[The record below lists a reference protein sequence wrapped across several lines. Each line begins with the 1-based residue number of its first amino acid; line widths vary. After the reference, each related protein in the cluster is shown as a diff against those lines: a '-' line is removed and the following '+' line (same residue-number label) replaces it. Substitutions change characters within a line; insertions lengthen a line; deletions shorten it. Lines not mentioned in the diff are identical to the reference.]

1 MANNITLKG
10 QLNQNDL
17 VTDSALLSGAA
28 GNTRLDEYLVTVDQP
43 GSSLTLTLDPVTP
56 AYDGFIALINPKTG
70 AELVSAFLPAAGL
83 DDQILNFAL
92 PAGETQFKVVVSSNG
107 ALVPP
112 ADYNLTALVNNGN
125 VALTSLNPAAS
136 GSQPAQT
143 GIATIVS
150 GQLTGNDFF
159 APPAGTNYSLA
170 DEYRVVPTLGGNL
183 TVGITGVP
191 AGFAPNNPRL
201 ELIDATTGTTL
212 AFNVGPAAVLPAT
225 LLNVGTEYRVRILSS
240 GDLGT
245 NTPASYQLA
254 FNAPSG
260 VSVTPVST
268 SQGLGTVAVNTPTLA
283 PDPAAVAPDTT
294 QYLRFNKGAQGS
306 VEFPDATK
314 PINTFDL
321 IQLSTGDDVIN
332 LNTPPNPP
340 FTALTPAINAD
351 GTTNFEGAR
360 WVVASGGNDAFVGT
374 TANDVPI
381 VGNAGN
387 DTFTMGDGAD
397 VAVGGRDSDK
407 ISGEAGNDILNGNA
421 GNDRLD
427 GGDGN
432 DTLNGGRDNDIIIG
446 GLGNDLI
453 SGDAGQDFLTGGGG
467 ADTFVLT
474 NNADNV
480 AATAALADVITDF
493 SIADADKIK
502 LVGAGFADL
511 TFESIDLAIDG
522 GGATAA
528 TAIKLAVSGQYLGIV
543 QNVSPFNLANS
554 SLFVV

>member
-10 QLNQNDL
+10 QLNANDL
-17 VTDSALLSGAA
+17 VADSALITPVA

-43 GSSLTLTLDPVTP
+43 GSTLTLNLAPVT
-56 AYDGFIALINPKTG
+56 ATFDGSVSLINPKTG
-70 AELVSAFLPAAGL
+70 VELAFADAAVAGAP
-83 DDQILNFAL
+83 DIVNFAL
-92 PAGETQFKVVVSSNG
+92 PAGETQFKVVVTSVG
-107 ALVPP
+107 ALAAP
-112 ADYNLTALVNNGN
+112 ADYNLTAQVNNGN
-125 VALTSLNPAAS
+125 VALASLNPAAS

-150 GQLTGNDFF
+150 GQLTADDIF
-159 APPAGTNYSLA
+159 APPVPGNFSLA
-170 DEYRVVPTLGGNL
+170 DEFRVVPTLGGNL

-191 AGFAPNNPRL
+191 AGFTPNTPRL
-201 ELIDATTGTTL
+201 ELINATTG
-212 AFNVGPAAVLPAT
+212 AIEG
-225 LLNVGTEYRVRILSS
+225 LNVGAAAQLTALPLTVGNEYRVRILSS
-240 GDLGT
+240 GNLGT

-254 FNAPSG
+254 FNAPNG

-268 SQGLGTVAVNTPTLA
+268 TQGSGTVALNSPTLA
-283 PDPAAVAPDTT
+283 PDPAAVASDTS

-306 VEFPDATK
+306 VEVPDATK
-314 PINTFDL
+314 PVNTFNL

-351 GTTNFEGAR
+351 GTTNFDNAR
-360 WVVASGGNDAFVGT
+360 WVVAAGGNDSFVGT
-374 TANDVPI
+374 AANDVPI

-407 ISGEAGNDILNGNA
+407 INGEAGNDILNGNA

-467 ADTFVLT
+467 SDTFVLT
-474 NNADNV
+474 NNPDNI

-493 SIADADKIK
+493 TIGDADKLK
-502 LVGAGFADL
+502 LVGVGFADL

-522 GGATAA
+522 GATTSA
-528 TAIKLAVSGQYLGIV
+528 TAIKLTTGGQYLGIV
-543 QNVSPFNLANS
+543 QNQSPFAIANS
-554 SLFVV
+554 GLFVV

>member
-17 VTDSALLSGAA
+17 VTDSSLITPVG

-43 GSSLTLTLDPVTP
+43 GSLLTLNLAPLTAT
-56 AYDGFIALINPKTG
+56 YDGSVSLVNPKTG
-70 AELVSAFLPAAGL
+70 VEIAFADAAVAGVP
-83 DDQILNFAL
+83 DQILSFPL
-92 PAGETQFKVVVSSNG
+92 PAGETQFKVVITSVG
-107 ALVPP
+107 PLAPP
-112 ADYNLTALVNNGN
+112 ADYNLTAQVNNGN
-125 VALTSLNPAAS
+125 VALTSLNPS
-136 GSQPAQT
+136 TSSSQPTQT
-143 GIATIVS
+143 GMATVVS
-150 GQLTGNDFF
+150 GGLGGSDFS
-159 APPAGTNYSLA
+159 APPTPGNFSLA
-170 DEYRVVPTLGGNL
+170 DEFRVIPTLSGNL
-183 TVGITGVP
+183 TVGITDLP
-191 AGFAPNNPRL
+191 LGFTPNPRL
-201 ELIDATTGTTL
+201 ELIDATTGTILVT
-212 AFNVGPAAVLPAT
+212 ATGAAAALPPT

-240 GDLGT
+240 GALGT
-245 NTPASYQLA
+245 NNIASYKLA
-254 FNAPSG
+254 FNAPNG
-260 VSVTPVST
+260 VSVTPIST
-268 SQGLGTVAVNTPTLA
+268 TQGSGTVALNTPTLA

-314 PINTFDL
+314 PVNTFDL

-340 FTALTPAINAD
+340 FTALTPAINPD
-351 GTTNFEGAR
+351 GTTNFENAR
-360 WVVASGGNDAFVGT
+360 WVVASSGNDMFVGT
-374 TANDVPI
+374 ANNDVPI

-387 DTFTMGDGAD
+387 DTFNMGNGAD

-407 ISGEAGNDILNGNA
+407 INGEGGNDILNGNA

-427 GGDGN
+427 GGDDN
-432 DTLNGGRDNDIIIG
+432 DTLNGGRDNDSITG
-446 GLGNDLI
+446 GLGSDLI
-453 SGDAGQDFLTGGGG
+453 SGDAGQDFLTGGGES
-467 ADTFVLT
+467 DTFVLT

-493 SIADADKIK
+493 SINADRIK

-522 GGATAA
+522 GGITAA
-528 TAIKLAVSGQYLGIV
+528 TAIKLTAVGQYLGIV

-554 SLFVV
+554 ALFVV

>member
-10 QLNQNDL
+10 QLNLNDRFA
-17 VTDSALLSGAA
+17 DSALVGGAA
-28 GNTRLDEYLVTVDQP
+28 GDTRLDEYMVTVDQP
-43 GSSLTLTLDPVTP
+43 GSSLTLTLDPVT
-56 AYDGFIALINPKTG
+56 ATYDGFIALIDPKTG
-70 AELVSAFLPAAGL
+70 QQLAFDNTGAAGL
-83 DDQILNFAL
+83 DDQILSFAL
-92 PAGETQFKVVVSSNG
+92 PAGDTQFKVVVASNG
-107 ALVPP
+107 AIVPP
-112 ADYNLTALVNNGN
+112 ADYNLTAQVDNGN
-125 VALTSLNPAAS
+125 VALTSLNPATS

-150 GQLTGNDFF
+150 GQLTANDFF
-159 APPAGTNYSLA
+159 APPVAGNYSLA
-170 DEYRVVPTLGGNL
+170 DEFRVVPTLGGNL

-191 AGFAPNNPRL
+191 AGFTNPPRL
-201 ELIDATTGTTL
+201 ELIDATTGTL
-212 AFNVGPAAVLPAT
+212 VAANVGPAAALPAT
-225 LLNVGTEYRVRILSS
+225 LLNVGTEYRVRLLSS
-240 GDLGT
+240 GNLGT

-254 FNAPSG
+254 FNAPNG

-268 SQGLGTVAVNTPTLA
+268 SQGSGTVSINTPTLA
-283 PDPAAVAPDTT
+283 PDPAAIAPDTT
-294 QYLRFNKGAQGS
+294 QYLRFNKGTQGS
-306 VEFPDATK
+306 VEVPDATK
-314 PINTFDL
+314 PVNTFDL

-351 GTTNFEGAR
+351 STTNFEGAR
-360 WVVASGGNDAFVGT
+360 WVVASGGNDSFVGT
-374 TANDVPI
+374 AGNDVPI

-407 ISGEAGNDILNGNA
+407 LNGDAGNDILNGNA
-421 GNDRLD
+421 GNDRVD

-446 GLGNDLI
+446 GLGNDLM

-474 NNADNV
+474 NNANNT
-480 AATAALADVITDF
+480 AATANLADVITDF
-493 SIADADKIK
+493 NVADADKIQ

-511 TFESIDLAIDG
+511 TFESIDLAVDG

-528 TAIKLAVSGQYLGIV
+528 TAIKLAASGQYLGIV
-543 QNVSPFNLANS
+543 QNVSPFALANS

>member
-10 QLNQNDL
+10 QLNPNDL
-17 VTDSALLSGAA
+17 VADSALIGGAA
-28 GNTRLDEYLVTVDQP
+28 GNTRLDEYMVTVDQP
-43 GSSLTLTLDPVTP
+43 GSSLTLTLDPVT
-56 AYDGFIALINPKTG
+56 ATYDGLIALVNPKTG
-70 AELVSAFLPAAGL
+70 QQLAFDNTGAAGL
-83 DDQILNFAL
+83 DDQILNFVL
-92 PAGETQFKVVVSSNG
+92 PAGDTQFKVVVASSG
-107 ALVPP
+107 GIVTP
-112 ADYNLTALVNNGN
+112 ADYNLTAQVNNGN

-143 GIATIVS
+143 GTSTIVS
-150 GQLTGNDFF
+150 GQLTANDFF
-159 APPAGTNYSLA
+159 APPAAGNYSLA
-170 DEYRVVPTLGGNL
+170 DEFRVVPTLAGNL

-201 ELIDATTGTTL
+201 ELIDATTGAL
-212 AFNVGPAAVLPAT
+212 VVSNVGPAAALPAT
-225 LLNVGTEYRVRILSS
+225 PLTVGTEYRVRLLSS

-254 FNAPSG
+254 FNAPNG

-268 SQGLGTVAVNTPTLA
+268 SQGLGTVAINTPTLA
-283 PDPAAVAPDTT
+283 PDPAAIAPDTT

-306 VEFPDATK
+306 VEVPDATK
-314 PINTFDL
+314 PVNTFDL

-360 WVVASGGNDAFVGT
+360 WVVASGGNDSFIGT
-374 TANDVPI
+374 AGNDVPI

-397 VAVGGRDSDK
+397 VVVGGRDSDK
-407 ISGEAGNDILNGNA
+407 LNGEAGNDILNGNL

-427 GGDGN
+427 GGAGN
-432 DTLNGGRDNDIIIG
+432 DVLNGGRDNDIIIG

-453 SGDAGQDFLTGGGG
+453 SGDVGQDFLTGGGG
-467 ADTFVLT
+467 ADTFVLK
-474 NNADNV
+474 NDADNAV
-480 AATAALADVITDF
+480 ATADLADVITDF
-493 SIADADKIK
+493 SIADADKIQ

-511 TFESIDLAIDG
+511 TFESIDLGVDG
-522 GGATAA
+522 GGATTA
-528 TAIKLAVSGQYLGIV
+528 TAIKVAASGQYLGIV
-543 QNVSPFNLANS
+543 QNTSPFALANS
-554 SLFVV
+554 SLFV

>member
-17 VTDSALLSGAA
+17 VTDSALITGVA
-28 GNTRLDEYLVTVDQP
+28 GNTRLDEYIVTVDQP
-43 GSSLTLTLDPVTP
+43 GSLLTLNLAPVTGT
-56 AYDGFIALINPKTG
+56 YDGSVSLVNPKTG
-70 AELVSAFLPAAGL
+70 VEIAFAQAAAAGAP
-83 DDQILNFAL
+83 DQILNFAL
-92 PAGETQFKVVVSSNG
+92 PAGETQFKVVVTSVG
-107 ALVPP
+107 PLAPP
-112 ADYNLTALVNNGN
+112 ADYNLTAQVNNGN
-125 VALTSLNPAAS
+125 VALASLNPAAS

-143 GIATIVS
+143 GISTIVS

-159 APPAGTNYSLA
+159 APPTPTNFSLA
-170 DEYRVVPTLGGNL
+170 DEFRVVPTLGGNL

-191 AGFAPNNPRL
+191 AGFVNPPRL
-201 ELIDATTGTTL
+201 ELIDATTGAL
-212 AFNVGPAAVLPAT
+212 VAFNVGAAAALPPTA
-225 LLNVGTEYRVRILSS
+225 LAVGTEYRVRILSS

-245 NTPASYQLA
+245 NNPASYQLA
-254 FNAPSG
+254 FNAPNG

-268 SQGLGTVAVNTPTLA
+268 SQGSGTVAVNTPTLA
-283 PDPAAVAPDTT
+283 PDPVAVAPDTT

-314 PINTFDL
+314 PVNTFDL

-360 WVVASGGNDAFVGT
+360 WVVASGGNDSFVGT
-374 TANDVPI
+374 AGNDVPI

-397 VAVGGRDSDK
+397 VAVGGKDSDK
-407 ISGEAGNDILNGNA
+407 LNGEAGNDILNGNA

-432 DTLNGGRDNDIIIG
+432 DTLNGGRDNDIVIG
-446 GLGNDLI
+446 GLGNDLV

-480 AATAALADVITDF
+480 AATATLADVITDF

-511 TFESIDLAIDG
+511 TFESIDIAVDG

-528 TAIKLAVSGQYLGIV
+528 TAIKLTAGGQYLGIV

>member
-10 QLNQNDL
+10 LLNPNDL
-17 VTDSALLSGAA
+17 VADSALIGGAA
-28 GNTRLDEYLVTVDQP
+28 GNTRLDEYMVTVDQP
-43 GSSLTLTLDPVTP
+43 GSSLTLTLDPITGT
-56 AYDGFIALINPKTG
+56 YDGLIALVNPKTG
-70 AELVSAFLPAAGL
+70 AQLAFNNGGGAGA
-83 DDQILNFAL
+83 DDQILSFAL
-92 PAGETQFKVVVSSNG
+92 PAGETQFKVIVASNG

-112 ADYNLTALVNNGN
+112 AEYNLTAQVDNGN
-125 VALTSLNPAAS
+125 VALTSLNPSAS

-143 GIATIVS
+143 GTSTIVS
-150 GQLTGNDFF
+150 GQLGANDFF
-159 APPAGTNYSLA
+159 APPAAGNYSLA

-191 AGFAPNNPRL
+191 AGFINPPRL
-201 ELIDATTGTTL
+201 ELINATTGAIL
-212 AFNVGPAAVLPAT
+212 AFDVNPAASVTNALV
-225 LLNVGTEYRVRILSS
+225 VGTEYRVRILSS
-240 GDLGT
+240 GNLGT
-245 NTPASYQLA
+245 NNPASYQLA
-254 FNAPSG
+254 FNAPNG

-268 SQGLGTVAVNTPTLA
+268 SQGSGTVAINTPTLA

-294 QYLRFNKGAQGS
+294 QYQRFNKGAQGS
-306 VEFPDATK
+306 VEFPDTTK
-314 PINTFDL
+314 PVNTFDL

-360 WVVASGGNDAFVGT
+360 WVVALGGNDNFMGT
-374 TANDVPI
+374 AGNDVPI

-387 DTFTMGDGAD
+387 DTFLMGDGAD

-407 ISGEAGNDILNGNA
+407 LNGEAGNDILNGNA
-421 GNDRLD
+421 GNDRVD

-467 ADTFVLT
+467 ADTFVLK
-474 NNADNV
+474 NDADNA

-493 SIADADKIK
+493 SIADADKIQ

-528 TAIKLAVSGQYLGIV
+528 TAIKAGGQYLGIV
-543 QNVSPFNLANS
+543 QTVSPFDLANS